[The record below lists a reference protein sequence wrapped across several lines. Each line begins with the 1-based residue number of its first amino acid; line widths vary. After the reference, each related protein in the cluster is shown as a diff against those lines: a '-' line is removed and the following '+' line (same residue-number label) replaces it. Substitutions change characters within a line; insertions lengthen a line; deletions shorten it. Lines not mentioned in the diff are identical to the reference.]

1 MKPILLGS
9 KSFKKTRSLIPRYF
23 QTAQLLLHAPIKH
36 EPPAQTCYHFTK
48 LIWEWTEM
56 KDIHITA
63 AHIPGEKNIEAD
75 RESRELSVDLK
86 TLKTLKPLV
95 LIHGH
100 LTGAPSD
107 SMPFYRFQSF
117 QMSLKMKAENADG
130 ILVVPFWS
138 IKHGFLLYSKC

>member
-1 MKPILLGS
+1 MSIGGHWLLEEKRWHINALEMKPILLGS

-23 QTAQLLLHAPIKH
+23 QTAELLLQAPIKH

-63 AHIPGEKNIEAD
+63 AHIPGGKNIEAD

-95 LIHGH
+95 LIH
-100 LTGAPSD
+100 
-107 SMPFYRFQSF
+107 
-117 QMSLKMKAENADG
+117 
-130 ILVVPFWS
+130 
-138 IKHGFLLYSKC
+138 